1 MNTRRSVK
9 ESRLQHLLF
18 FIACAL
24 VGLLAFF
31 FTHMFLNTNRT
42 PDFPGL
48 AEKALPLSPED
59 AKLAEEA
66 RLVYP
71 YSIIP
76 GGVRSGEELAA
87 HIAEDKV
94 VADHYSDFMT
104 HRTRLVRAQETRMMH
119 VSYRVG
125 DQVYWTKNKVR
136 IPEGEL
142 LVTDGECEARARCG
156 NRVSASPMDP
166 VADEEPLTETFDIP
180 NLVRMT
186 QPELP
191 PGIPPYAMTMNPG
204 MMSDPDGI
212 PVLLPATPGQAPRSI
227 YSEMLLPEIPSETV
241 PVPEPGILVLL
252 GTGLAAL
259 FTFRLFRRK

>member
-9 ESRLQHLLF
+9 ESRLKHLLF
-18 FIACAL
+18 FLACAL
-24 VGLLAFF
+24 VGLTAFF

-42 PDFPGL
+42 PQLPGL

-76 GGVRSGEELAA
+76 GGVRSGEELLT
-87 HIAEDKV
+87 HIASDKV
-94 VADHYSDFMT
+94 VAEHYSDFMA
-104 HRTRLVRAQETRMMH
+104 HSTRLVRARETRMMH

-125 DQVYWTKNKVR
+125 DQVYWTKNKIR

-156 NRVSASPMDP
+156 NRVSAAPMDP

-180 NLVRMT
+180 KLVRMN
-186 QPELP
+186 QPDLP
-191 PGIPPYAMTMNPG
+191 PEIPPYAMTMNPG
-204 MMSDPDGI
+204 M
-212 PVLLPATPGQAPRSI
+212 LLGPGVVPILSPGTRGQTPRTI
-227 YSEMLLPEIPSETV
+227 DSEMLLPEIPSEVV